1 MSVVSTLMQA
11 MYLVLLVCAITV
23 LVIQSLE
30 YSMFEGR
37 TFHSQIST
45 DPRTVATILC
55 FLFSAFSILV
65 ITALI
70 CLATRKTFRFS
81 SMERGIGFAMT
92 GLWIALVVVLFLL
105 EPAKTV
111 QASSDGEN
119 HFKVWLALRVFAC
132 LTAFLWLLRT
142 VILYSKL
149 VKASLDAT
157 SRRPSTTHPSVGGRP
172 KWPSHPSMSESL
184 NSFAINDKHMNP
196 STASLR
202 SSRRESQLKYQLPT
216 ETSDSLIL
224 KSQQAADNPPDH
236 PGSDSEGGGDG
247 QNDKHKHR
255 SFFLHEIHQDREH

>member
-11 MYLVLLVCAITV
+11 LYLVLLVCAITV

-30 YSMFEGR
+30 FSLFKSSN
-37 TFHSQIST
+37 FHSQISA
-45 DPRTVATILC
+45 DPPTVATILC

-92 GLWIALVVVLFLL
+92 GLWISLVVVLFLL
-105 EPAKTV
+105 EPAKAV
-111 QASSDGEN
+111 QASSNGAN
-119 HFKVWLALRVFAC
+119 HFKIWLALRVFVC

-142 VILYSKL
+142 LILYSKL
-149 VKASLDAT
+149 VKASLEAT
-157 SRRPSTTHPSVGGRP
+157 TRRPSTTHPSTERP
-172 KWPSHPSMSESL
+172 NWPSHPSMSESL

-196 STASLR
+196 SSASLR
-202 SSRRESQLKYQLPT
+202 SSRRESQLKYQLSAD
-216 ETSDSLIL
+216 TSDSLVL
-224 KSQQAADNPPDH
+224 KSQKAADDPPDH
-236 PGSDSEGGGDG
+236 PANSDNEAGDG

-255 SFFLHEIHQDREH
+255 SLFLNEIHQDREH